1 MSSLES
7 ELGSNDLHDV
17 EIAGEASFVI
27 VSDVSSEALQLP
39 SGAFE

>member
-1 MSSLES
+1 MICMMQRLQEKQ
-7 ELGSNDLHDV
+7 G
-17 EIAGEASFVI
+17 FVI